1 MSGVLFDTSVY
12 IQALRQGDAAVLG
25 LRRALRLRARQTRPL
40 WLSLVVLEELYVGA
54 VEAKVRRDLQRMERE
69 FDKIGRL
76 LLPARGDWTTAGQ
89 VLSRIG
95 QKYGFNLVSKARL
108 TNDAVIAMSVA
119 SHGFTIQTKNPG
131 DFQLIA
137 EFRPFNWETV

>member
-1 MSGVLFDTSVY
+1 MSGILFDTSVY
-12 IQALRQGDAAVLG
+12 IRALRQGDAAILG
-25 LRRALRLRARQTRPL
+25 LRRALRTGDRQTRPL

-54 VEAKVRRDLQRMERE
+54 VEGKVRRDLQRMERE

-76 LLPARGDWTTAGQ
+76 LLPARRDWTSAGQ
-89 VLSRIG
+89 VLSKIG

-108 TNDAVIAMSVA
+108 TNDALIAMSVA

>member
-25 LRRALRLRARQTRPL
+25 LRRALRLGDLQTRPL

-54 VEAKVRRDLQRMERE
+54 VEAEVRRDLQRMERE

-76 LLPARGDWTTAGQ
+76 LLPARSDWTTAGQ

-119 SHGFTIQTKNPG
+119 SHGFTIQTKNSG

>member
-12 IQALRQGDAAVLG
+12 IQALRQGDAAVLA
-25 LRRALRLRARQTRPL
+25 LRRALRIGDRQSRPL

-54 VEAKVRRDLQRMERE
+54 VEVEVRRDLQRMEHE

-76 LLPARGDWTTAGQ
+76 LLPSRGDWTTAGH

-119 SHGFTIQTKNPG
+119 SHGFTIQTKNPV
-131 DFQLIA
+131 DFELIA

>member
-1 MSGVLFDTSVY
+1 LSGVLFDTSVY
-12 IQALRQGDAAVLG
+12 IQALRQGDAAILG
-25 LRRALRLRARQTRPL
+25 LRRALRTGDLQTRPL
-40 WLSLVVLEELYVGA
+40 WLSVVVLEELYVGA

-76 LLPARGDWTTAGQ
+76 LLPGRSDWTSAGQ

-95 QKYGFNLVSKARL
+95 QKYGFNLVGQARL

-131 DFQLIA
+131 DFHLIA
-137 EFRPFNWETV
+137 EFRSFSWETV

>member
-1 MSGVLFDTSVY
+1 LSGVVFDTSVY

-25 LRRALRLRARQTRPL
+25 LRRALRTGDRQTRPL
-40 WLSLVVLEELYVGA
+40 WLSVVVLEELYVGA
-54 VEAKVRRDLQRMERE
+54 LEAKVRRDLQRMERE

-76 LLPARGDWTTAGQ
+76 LLPGRGDWTSAGQ

-108 TNDAVIAMSVA
+108 TNDALIAMSVA

-131 DFQLIA
+131 DFHLIA

>member
-1 MSGVLFDTSVY
+1 LSGVLFDTSVY
-12 IQALRQGDAAVLG
+12 ISALRQGDRAVLG
-25 LRRALRLRARQTRPL
+25 LRRALRTGDRQTHPL
-40 WLSLVVLEELYVGA
+40 WLSIVVLEELYAGAVGA
-54 VEAKVRRDLQRMERE
+54 KAYRDLQRMERE

-76 LLPARGDWTTAGQ
+76 LLPGRRDWTSAGR
-89 VLSRIG
+89 VLNKIG

-119 SHGFTIQTKNPG
+119 SQDFTVQTKNPA

-137 EFRPFNWETV
+137 EFRPFKWETV